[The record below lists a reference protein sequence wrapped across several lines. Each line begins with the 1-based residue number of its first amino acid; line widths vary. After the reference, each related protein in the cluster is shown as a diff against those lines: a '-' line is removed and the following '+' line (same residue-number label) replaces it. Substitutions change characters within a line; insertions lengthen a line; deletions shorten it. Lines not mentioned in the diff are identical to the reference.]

1 MNPNTKENN
10 TIERPKAVRIA
21 ALVAVIL
28 MGGLI
33 VAAVVISFLNIEGSG
48 KYVIGLLTVSFL
60 LGVVIYLIGLFSRL
74 SKSKK
79 DVK

>member
-1 MNPNTKENN
+1 MNPNTQDNN
-10 TIERPKAVRIA
+10 TPERSRAVRIA

-33 VAAVVISFLNIEGSG
+33 VAAVVISFLNIENSG
-48 KYVIGLLTVSFL
+48 KYVIGLLTISFV

>member
-1 MNPNTKENN
+1 MNPNTQDNN
-10 TIERPKAVRIA
+10 TPERSRVVRIA

-33 VAAVVISFLNIEGSG
+33 VAAVVISFLNIENSG
-48 KYVIGLLTVSFL
+48 KYVIGLLTISFV

>member
-1 MNPNTKENN
+1 MNPNTQENN

-33 VAAVVISFLNIEGSG
+33 VAAVVISFLNVEGSG

>member
-1 MNPNTKENN
+1 MNPNTQENN

>member
-1 MNPNTKENN
+1 MNPNTQENN

-48 KYVIGLLTVSFL
+48 KYVIGLMTVSFL

>member
-1 MNPNTKENN
+1 MNPNTQENN

-74 SKSKK
+74 SKSTK

>member
-1 MNPNTKENN
+1 M
-10 TIERPKAVRIA
+10 
-21 ALVAVIL
+21 AVIL